1 MQRPRGVPNSSSNS
15 GQSSAM
21 DRQAAHQ
28 RLSHRAMRK
37 ERRRRSLR
45 RIRAGASLM
54 TMTIAVALI
63 RIMMWISSL
72 NRRSFTPSSS
82 RGRCR
87 SRLIMSSEQRVNC
100 PLLMNRSRWRRTML
114 RGSGRKRLLSSLT
127 SSTLS
132 FAPTQMGSRKV
143 LKCSFAMGA

>member
-21 DRQAAHQ
+21 DRQAAHP

-37 ERRRRSLR
+37 EGRRRSLR

-54 TMTIAVALI
+54 TMTTAVALT

-87 SRLIMSSEQRVNC
+87 SRLIMSSERRVNC
-100 PLLMNRSRWRRTML
+100 PLLTSRSRWRRTML
-114 RGSGRKRLLSSLT
+114 RRSGKKRLLSSLT

>member
-15 GQSSAM
+15 GQSSEM
-21 DRQAAHQ
+21 GRQAAHL
-28 RLSHRAMRK
+28 RLSHLAMRK

-45 RIRAGASLM
+45 RIRAGASLT
-54 TMTIAVALI
+54 TMTIAVAST

-72 NRRSFTPSSS
+72 NRRSFILLSS

-100 PLLMNRSRWRRTML
+100 RLLMNRSRWRRTML

-127 SSTLS
+127 NSTLS